1 MTLAIMPDVVE
12 LGDDQEHKVETMLVH
27 EPVVVVKQKRLSV
40 GMYIGSGS
48 REGTCLQLI
57 RENAGQQSTFEF
69 KP

>member
-1 MTLAIMPDVVE
+1 MKLAIMPDVVE

-27 EPVVVVKQKRLSV
+27 EPVVVVKQKRLS
-40 GMYIGSGS
+40 SGS